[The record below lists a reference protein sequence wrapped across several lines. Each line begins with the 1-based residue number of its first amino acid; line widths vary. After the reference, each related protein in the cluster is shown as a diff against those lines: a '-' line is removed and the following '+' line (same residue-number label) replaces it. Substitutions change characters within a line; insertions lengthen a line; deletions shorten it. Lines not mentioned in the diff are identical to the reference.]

1 MSDLFMRRVISLFIG
16 VPVFHHEGRFG
27 IDLDV
32 GILFQRAAAHFAEA
46 PAQDT
51 VRTFS
56 QRQVVEPCRV
66 EVAFSKTLH
75 ILFPSEAVYVD
86 LGSLDLIADK
96 ADGVQNVVRV
106 KAAKQGVEGE
116 THFSVITADGCF
128 YSFTAVYS
136 ENPSRLNIE
145 MEDWLH
151 KAPYSDF
158 ANRQTYIRLDE
169 LSGETPL
176 TVNRIMY
183 TILKRNA
190 RDIRSVGSKR
200 FGIEAL
206 LRGVYVH
213 GDLFYLH
220 VLTRNRS
227 KVAFDIDYIRFKVCD
242 RKTARRTAVQE
253 TFVNPVRVF
262 DEITRVD
269 AEAMVRNVF
278 VFRKFTIPDD
288 KVLVMEVYERGGGRH
303 QHFEIENVRL
313 VGAREMDELKIE

>member
-1 MSDLFMRRVISLFIG
+1 MKRLLFVVALTVLFFKG
-16 VPVFHHEGRFG
+16 V
-27 IDLDV
+27 
-32 GILFQRAAAHFAEA
+32 Q
-46 PAQDT
+46 AQDT

-56 QRQVVEPCRV
+56 QRQVVEPYRV
-66 EVAFSKTLH
+66 EVAFNKTLH
-75 ILFPSEAVYVD
+75 ILFPSEVVYVD
-86 LGSLDLIADK
+86 LGSSDLIADK
-96 ADGVQNVVRV
+96 ADGAQNVVRI
-106 KAAKQGVEGE
+106 KAAKQDFTEE
-116 THFSVITADGCF
+116 TNFSVITADGCF

-151 KAPYSDF
+151 KDPYSDF
-158 ANRQTYIRLDE
+158 ANRQMYIRLDE

-183 TILKRNA
+183 TILRRNV
-190 RDIRSVGSKR
+190 RDIKSVGSNR
-200 FGIEAL
+200 FGIEVL

-220 VLTRNRS
+220 VSMRNRS
-227 KVAFDIDYIRFKVCD
+227 KVAFDIDYIRFKICD
-242 RKTARRTAVQE
+242 KKTARRTAVQE

-262 DEITRVD
+262 DEIMRVD
-269 AEAMVRNVF
+269 AEAMIRNVF

-288 KVLVMEVYERGGGRH
+288 KVLVMEVYERNGGRH
-303 QHFEIENVRL
+303 QRFEIENSRL

>member
-1 MSDLFMRRVISLFIG
+1 MKRLLFVVALTVLFFVG
-16 VPVFHHEGRFG
+16 V
-27 IDLDV
+27 
-32 GILFQRAAAHFAEA
+32 Q
-46 PAQDT
+46 AQDT

-56 QRQVVEPCRV
+56 QRQVVEPYRV
-66 EVAFSKTLH
+66 EVAFNKTLH
-75 ILFPSEAVYVD
+75 ILFPSEVVYVD

-96 ADGVQNVVRV
+96 ADGAQNVVRI
-106 KAAKQGVEGE
+106 KAAKQDFTEE
-116 THFSVITADGCF
+116 TNFSVITADGCF

-136 ENPSRLNIE
+136 ENPSQLNIE

-151 KAPYSDF
+151 KDPYSDF
-158 ANRQTYIRLDE
+158 ANRQMYIRLDE

-183 TILKRNA
+183 TILRRNV
-190 RDIRSVGSKR
+190 RDIKSVGSKR
-200 FGIEAL
+200 FGIEVL

-220 VLTRNRS
+220 VSMRNRS
-227 KVAFDIDYIRFKVCD
+227 KVAFDIDYIRFKICD

-262 DEITRVD
+262 DEIMRVG
-269 AEAMVRNVF
+269 AEAMIRNVF

-288 KVLVMEVYERGGGRH
+288 KVLVMEVYERNGGRH
-303 QHFEIENVRL
+303 QRFEIENSRL

>member
-1 MSDLFMRRVISLFIG
+1 MKHLSF
-16 VPVFHHEGRFG
+16 
-27 IDLDV
+27 
-32 GILFQRAAAHFAEA
+32 AAALALLSFAEA
-46 PAQDT
+46 QAQDT

-96 ADGVQNVVRV
+96 ADGARNVVRV
-106 KAAKQGVEGE
+106 KAAKQGFEGE
-116 THFSVITADGCF
+116 TNFSVITADGCF

-151 KAPYSDF
+151 KDPYSDF
-158 ANRQTYIRLDE
+158 ANRQMYIRLDE

-183 TILKRNA
+183 TILRRNV
-190 RDIRSVGSKR
+190 RDIKSVGSNR
-200 FGIEAL
+200 FGIEVL

-220 VLTRNRS
+220 VSMR
-227 KVAFDIDYIRFKVCD
+227 KVAFDIDYIRFKICD
-242 RKTARRTAVQE
+242 KKTARRTAVQE

-262 DEITRVD
+262 DEIMRVD
-269 AEAMVRNVF
+269 AEAMIRNVF

-288 KVLVMEVYERGGGRH
+288 KVLVMEVYERNGGRH
-303 QHFEIENVRL
+303 QRFEIENSRL

>member
-1 MSDLFMRRVISLFIG
+1 MKRLLFVVALTVLFFVG
-16 VPVFHHEGRFG
+16 V
-27 IDLDV
+27 
-32 GILFQRAAAHFAEA
+32 Q
-46 PAQDT
+46 AQDT

-56 QRQVVEPCRV
+56 QRQVVEPYRV
-66 EVAFSKTLH
+66 EVAFNKTLH
-75 ILFPSEAVYVD
+75 ILFPSEVVYVD

-96 ADGVQNVVRV
+96 ADGAQNVVRI
-106 KAAKQGVEGE
+106 KAAKQDFTEE
-116 THFSVITADGCF
+116 TNFSVITADGCF

-136 ENPSRLNIE
+136 ENPSQLNIE

-151 KAPYSDF
+151 KDPYSDF
-158 ANRQTYIRLDE
+158 ANRQMYIRLDE

-183 TILKRNA
+183 TILRRNV
-190 RDIRSVGSKR
+190 RDIKSVGSKR
-200 FGIEAL
+200 FGIEVL

-220 VLTRNRS
+220 VSMRNRS
-227 KVAFDIDYIRFKVCD
+227 KVAFDIDYIRFKICD

-262 DEITRVD
+262 DEIMRVD
-269 AEAMVRNVF
+269 AEAMIRNVF

-288 KVLVMEVYERGGGRH
+288 KVLIMEVYERNGGRH
-303 QHFEIENVRL
+303 QRFEIENSRL

>member
-1 MSDLFMRRVISLFIG
+1 MKRLLFVVALTVLFFVG
-16 VPVFHHEGRFG
+16 V
-27 IDLDV
+27 
-32 GILFQRAAAHFAEA
+32 Q
-46 PAQDT
+46 AQDT

-56 QRQVVEPCRV
+56 QRQVVEPYRV
-66 EVAFSKTLH
+66 EVAFNKTLH
-75 ILFPSEAVYVD
+75 ILFPSEVVYVD

-96 ADGVQNVVRV
+96 ADGAQNVVRI
-106 KAAKQGVEGE
+106 KAAKQDFTEE
-116 THFSVITADGCF
+116 TNFSVITADGCF

-136 ENPSRLNIE
+136 ENPSQLNIE

-151 KAPYSDF
+151 KDPYSDF
-158 ANRQTYIRLDE
+158 ANRQMYIRLDE

-183 TILKRNA
+183 TILRRNV
-190 RDIRSVGSKR
+190 RDIKSVGSNR
-200 FGIEAL
+200 FGIEVL

-220 VLTRNRS
+220 VSMRNRS
-227 KVAFDIDYIRFKVCD
+227 KVAFDIDYIRFKICD
-242 RKTARRTAVQE
+242 KKTARRTAVQE

-262 DEITRVD
+262 DEIMRVD
-269 AEAMVRNVF
+269 AEAMIRNVF

-288 KVLVMEVYERGGGRH
+288 KVLVMEVYERNGGRH
-303 QHFEIENVRL
+303 QRFEIENSRL